1 MQQYYNMGWKWCCGI
16 GFSLPYE
23 RLLILCILTW
33 FVASY
38 YLSGECTNECQLLL
52 PSPHPSCSLQCMVAG
67 AIFQQNFH
75 ISCSI
80 QISFQINS
88 AILQKLS
95 PAHQR
100 IKCRGYEHLNVFCM
114 FGVYADTM
122 TLAWGGGGSSLPH
135 QSPQGNSG
143 RPQLVI

>member
-1 MQQYYNMGWKWCCGI
+1 MQQYYNMGCFLWNVMQPLWDENDGI

-52 PSPHPSCSLQCMVAG
+52 PSPHPSWSLQCMIVG

-95 PAHQR
+95 PAYQR
-100 IKCRGYEHLNVFCM
+100 IKCRSYEHLNAFVWCLRWPHDFSL
-114 FGVYADTM
+114 GG
-122 TLAWGGGGSSLPH
+122 WGFLP
-135 QSPQGNSG
+135 SPPVTTG
-143 RPQLVI
+143 